1 MASMQEAGLA
11 PTVHFKRR
19 KTAHAK
25 RVYVEKEPPT
35 ASDSHPD
42 DAASPPSESREEDN
56 AVPNLKDILR
66 NRKRP
71 RNRPKDTARKTEA
84 PRGDMAA
91 ADMPRD
97 TQYTGRFVAQT
108 GQVVDRDDKQM

>member
-1 MASMQEAGLA
+1 MASLQEEGPA

-19 KTAHAK
+19 KTTHPK
-25 RVYVEKEPPT
+25 RVYIEEGPPT
-35 ASDSHPD
+35 ASDTRPN
-42 DAASPPSESREEDN
+42 DATSPPPESREEDN

-84 PRGDMAA
+84 PRSDMAA
-91 ADMPRD
+91 VDTPRD